1 MEYCNGG
8 DLIQLLKQQERFSEV
23 QAISYLGEILEA
35 FKAFHKQDKHII
47 HRDIK
52 LDNIFVHDGVCKLGD
67 FGFARE
73 VPKGKDLAQ
82 TWCGSLLTMA
92 PEVIDGKKGY
102 GI

>member
-1 MEYCNGG
+1 LHNG
-8 DLIQLLKQQERFSEV
+8 K
-23 QAISYLGEILEA
+23 
-35 FKAFHKQDKHII
+35 
-47 HRDIK
+47 
-52 LDNIFVHDGVCKLGD
+52 CKLGD

-73 VPKGKDLAQ
+73 VPKGKDLAK

>member
-1 MEYCNGG
+1 MEFCNGG
-8 DLIQLLKQQERFSEV
+8 DLIQELKKKERFPEAE
-23 QAISYLGEILEA
+23 AIGYMGEILDA
-35 FKAFHKQDKHII
+35 FRGFHKQDKHII

-52 LDNIFVHDGVCKLGD
+52 LDNIFLHNGKCKLGD